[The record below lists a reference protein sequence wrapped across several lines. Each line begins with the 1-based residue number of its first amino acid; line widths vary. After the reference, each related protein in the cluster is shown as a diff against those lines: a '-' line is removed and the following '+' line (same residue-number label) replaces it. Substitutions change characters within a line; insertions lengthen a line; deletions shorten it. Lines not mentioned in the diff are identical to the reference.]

1 MSNGARMRRLAA
13 EWELLVSSLQAPS
26 TSAAAAMPARVGVTL
41 LTGFLGAG
49 KTSLLRHLLHGA
61 HGLKL
66 AAVVNDIG
74 AVNIDAAMI
83 RGGGGAVIE
92 LTNGCSCCALG
103 AELGRTLSGLTG
115 QDPAPDAIV
124 IEASGIADPAAMAVI
139 VGGDERAR
147 LDGIVAVAD
156 AAAMPRW
163 LDNPATAGLFQRQ
176 LDAAHLVFL
185 NKADL
190 VDATGLEARKQR
202 LAALAPGRPV
212 IAGVKGRLA
221 VSVALG
227 AGLKGARVEPPQKAH
242 DLDGFETR
250 TIMLPGPID
259 RDRLLRFLAKP
270 PPGLLRVK
278 GFVEFRDAPGRFWSV
293 QAVGRLWHLDPWRAD
308 PRPDSPAAASQRP
321 DPGLVLIALAGSP
334 ALQQIPAFG

>member
-1 MSNGARMRRLAA
+1 MNDGAQMRRLVA

-26 TSAAAAMPARVGVTL
+26 TSPPQAMPARVGVTL

-49 KTSLLRHLLHGA
+49 KTSLLRHLLQGA

-83 RGGGGAVIE
+83 RGGGDAVIE

-103 AELGRTLSGLTG
+103 AELGRTLAGLTG

-124 IEASGIADPAAMAVI
+124 IEASGIADPAAMAVL
-139 VGGDERAR
+139 VAGSEGAR

-156 AAAMPRW
+156 AAAMAHW
-163 LDNPATAGLFQRQ
+163 LENPATAGLFQRQ
-176 LDAAHLVFL
+176 LEAAHLVFL
-185 NKADL
+185 NKTDL
-190 VDATGLEARKQR
+190 IDATELEACKRR

-212 IAGVKGRLA
+212 IAGAGGRLA
-221 VSVALG
+221 ASVALG
-227 AGLKGARVEPPQKAH
+227 AGLKGARVEPTQRAH
-242 DLDGFETR
+242 DLDGFATR

-259 RDRLLRFLAKP
+259 RDRLLRFLATP

-278 GFVEFRDAPGRFWSV
+278 GFVATREAPGRFWLV
-293 QAVGRLWHLDPWRAD
+293 QAVGRLWHLEPWLEN
-308 PRPDSPAAASQRP
+308 PKPDNPAAASQRP
-321 DPGLVLIALAGSP
+321 EPGLVLIGLAGSP
-334 ALQQIPAFG
+334 ALRQIPDFG